1 MIDLQIKDLEL
12 YMNYNAF
19 ITSIK
24 SGFPPAELTNPE
36 LALWHAMNDNWNSA
50 HPTAQSIKNELG
62 ELGFMPT
69 FTGLKGTLKMQ
80 ITGTGVRTD
89 HHLRIP

>member
-36 LALWHAMNDNWNSA
+36 LAMCHAMNDIG
-50 HPTAQSIKNELG
+50 TALTVQTN
-62 ELGFMPT
+62 
-69 FTGLKGTLKMQ
+69 
-80 ITGTGVRTD
+80 R
-89 HHLRIP
+89 